1 MAFNLGNRC
10 RSMDKDLWGTGVDL
24 MNERIKN
31 SDYSITEEELDH
43 QIEELKM
50 KLKLSKGI
58 NWRELRKWM

>member
-1 MAFNLGNRC
+1 
-10 RSMDKDLWGTGVDL
+10 